1 MCEHC
6 QGKKKPNHF
15 LQDSCTVKANRV
27 AHFQGFIGVFKHH
40 RRLRPPKFDRVG
52 IHLSFGSI
60 FT

>member
-1 MCEHC
+1 VNT
-6 QGKKKPNHF
+6 QKPNHF

-27 AHFQGFIGVFKHH
+27 AHFQDFIGIFKHH

-52 IHLSFGSI
+52 AHLSFRSI